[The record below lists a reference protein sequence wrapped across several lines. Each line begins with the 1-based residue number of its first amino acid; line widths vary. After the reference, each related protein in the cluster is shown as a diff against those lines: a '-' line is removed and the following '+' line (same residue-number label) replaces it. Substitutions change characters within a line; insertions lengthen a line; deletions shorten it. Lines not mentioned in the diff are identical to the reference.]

1 MRKGSSSISVFM
13 IIVALLSLSLSAWF
27 SCYTI
32 LRDYRIES
40 RDFDLGVLSNV
51 IINTAYGDIFRSSYY
66 LGDSFLGVHV
76 VPLYLLL
83 GFLYRLFPFIETL
96 LIAQSTAL
104 FFAAIPLYFFAAKLQ
119 IPRWAA
125 FLIAVLFLLH
135 PGNHEAVFYD
145 FHELAFFPLAFFLYA
160 LALSNKRPA
169 LSLLALAFCL
179 AVKEDISLIVL
190 FSLPMLSGLFTD
202 KKQLWTHA
210 EVCIVWYLITVL
222 IRAEFAGTAHRYV
235 WYYKDLAAAGHEG
248 LYGLILG
255 ILQNPLYL
263 IKSRFTAD
271 RALYIFQL
279 LAPVAFAPLLSLRFL
294 SAILPGFVLTLLSSN
309 EKKELFTLSFQYVWY
324 IIPASFI
331 ALSLAAERFHSG
343 RIYLLSLAAILTL
356 ILTYQYGALFKPSD
370 FKGGYRTV
378 KFEMSPADWELRS
391 NIQRLA
397 SKIPLDDWVVCSS
410 DLCPQIY
417 DHPNVLPCRAWD
429 HKEHRFIE
437 WAFISDDRNC
447 SRHGLEQQEFKLVD
461 EVGKYSLWRRG
472 D

>member
-1 MRKGSSSISVFM
+1 MRRKQSSIPFRV
-13 IIVALLSLSLSAWF
+13 ILVALLSLALSAWF
-27 SCYTI
+27 SFYTI
-32 LRDYRIES
+32 LRHYRIES

-104 FFAAIPLYFFAAKLQ
+104 FLAAIPLFFFAAALQ

-160 LALSNKRPA
+160 LALSHKRAA
-169 LSLLALAFCL
+169 LSLFALAFCL

-190 FSLPMLSGLFTD
+190 FSLPMLSGLFEG
-202 KKQLWTHA
+202 KKQLRTHA
-210 EVCIVWYLITVL
+210 AVCVVWYLITVL
-222 IRAEFAGTAHRYV
+222 IRAEFAETAHRYV
-235 WYYKDLAAAGHEG
+235 WYYKDLAAPGHEG
-248 LYGLILG
+248 IYGLILG

-263 IKSRFTAD
+263 IKTRFTPD
-271 RALYIFQL
+271 RALYVFQL

-294 SAILPGFVLTLLSSN
+294 AAIVPGFVLTLLSSN

-324 IIPASFI
+324 IIPGSFV
-331 ALSLAAERFHSG
+331 ALSLAGERFERG
-343 RIYLLSLAAILTL
+343 RKFLLPLAAVLTL
-356 ILTYQYGALFKPSD
+356 VLSYQYGALFKPSD

-378 KFEMSPADWELRS
+378 KFEITSADWELRS
-391 NIQRLA
+391 NIKRLA
-397 SKIPLDDWVVCSS
+397 SKIPLDDWIVCSS
-410 DLCPQIY
+410 DLCPQVFY
-417 DHPNVLPCRAWD
+417 HPNVLPCRVWD
-429 HKEHRFIE
+429 HNEHKFIK
-437 WAFISDDRNC
+437 WAFISEDRNC
-447 SRHGLEQQEFKLVD
+447 SQHGLEQEEFRLAD

-472 D
+472 E